1 MRAMRRSLAL
11 LPLLFAIAGTAHAKA
26 PPPKP
31 AVGPTP
37 TQVTSVEGITEYAL
51 PNGLRVLLFPD
62 QSKPTVTVNV
72 TYFVGSRHEGLGE
85 SGMAHLLEHMV
96 FKGTPSHPKIWEEL
110 QAHGARFNGTTWVDR
125 TNYFETMSATPENLK
140 FALELE
146 ADRMV
151 HSNIAGEDLK
161 KEFSVVRNEFER
173 GESNPNR
180 VLDERVLASAY
191 VWHNYGKSTIGS
203 KSDIERVPVDNLRA
217 FYKNW
222 YQPDNAMLVVA
233 GKFDVK
239 QTLALIG
246 DTFGKIARPS
256 RKLPS
261 TYTVE
266 PVQDG
271 ERAVT
276 LRRAGDTGVV
286 AIGFHG
292 VAGADPRFIAGE
304 ALVDALTNRP
314 SGRLYKALV
323 DKGLAARV
331 WGESFTWHDPGMV
344 LLFAQVNG
352 GKENQLTKIREA
364 MIGVIDNISKQPI
377 TDDEVKRWRVATL
390 ADIELAMT
398 DPNRIGVELSE
409 WAAIGDW
416 RMMFVHRDRVEKV
429 TAAEVNA
436 FAKEFLK
443 ASNRTVGM
451 FVPTTAPERAP
462 LAENVDVAP
471 FVRDYKGR
479 APVQEG
485 EAFAATIE
493 NIEKRTERLT
503 LPNGMKVALLPK
515 KTRGAA
521 VRVVLR
527 IHTADEKALTGKA
540 QDAAALVPSLLLRGT
555 KTKSYQQLRDELDRL
570 KADLR
575 RMEVEPGGGGMRVTT
590 TRENLAAVIALVGE
604 IVREPALAP
613 SEFDTLKKE
622 LSAMLEQSLQDP
634 QVLGSTLL
642 AQKQQPYPPTDVR
655 YTPSPAERLA
665 RLRAVTRDDVA
676 AYWQKY
682 WGGSDAEVAVVGDF
696 DAAEVKKLLDKNFGA
711 WKSPVRHQRIVRSY
725 IEKVPGLVDNVK
737 TPDKPM
743 AFVGAAHAI
752 PLRDDDPEYAAARI
766 LNFVLG
772 GSARSRLLDRLRQ
785 KEGLSYGAFSQI
797 MAEPLDRVGAVFTG
811 AICAKENADKALAA
825 LLEEIEKLRKD
836 GVPAAE
842 LAEAKKGY
850 FAEWDNQLASDDVVA
865 MQLVRLAYYG
875 RTFEYFKTLNDRI
888 AKLTPADLGAAAQK
902 LLEPSRLIRV
912 RAGDLQ

>member
-1 MRAMRRSLAL
+1 
-11 LPLLFAIAGTAHAKA
+11 
-26 PPPKP
+26 
-31 AVGPTP
+31 
-37 TQVTSVEGITEYAL
+37 
-51 PNGLRVLLFPD
+51 
-62 QSKPTVTVNV
+62 
-72 TYFVGSRHEGLGE
+72 
-85 SGMAHLLEHMV
+85 
-96 FKGTPSHPKIWEEL
+96 
-110 QAHGARFNGTTWVDR
+110 
-125 TNYFETMSATPENLK
+125 
-140 FALELE
+140 
-146 ADRMV
+146 
-151 HSNIAGEDLK
+151 
-161 KEFSVVRNEFER
+161 
-173 GESNPNR
+173 
-180 VLDERVLASAY
+180 
-191 VWHNYGKSTIGS
+191 
-203 KSDIERVPVDNLRA
+203 
-217 FYKNW
+217 
-222 YQPDNAMLVVA
+222 MLVVA

-239 QTLALIG
+239 QALDIISA
-246 DTFGKIARPS
+246 TFGKIPRPT
-256 RKLPS
+256 RTLPT

-286 AIGFHG
+286 ELGFHG
-292 VAGADPRFIAGE
+292 VAGADPRFTAGE
-304 ALVDALTNRP
+304 ALVDALVNRP

-331 WGESFTWHDPGMV
+331 WGESFTWHDPGML

-352 GKENQLTKIREA
+352 GKDSRSEARGAVGVAPASIEAQLTKIREA
-364 MIGVIDNISKQPI
+364 MIAVIDKISTQPI
-377 TDDEVKRWRVATL
+377 TDDEVKRWRTATL

-398 DPNRIGVELSE
+398 DPNRIGIELSE

-416 RMMFVHRDRVEKV
+416 RMLFVHRDRVEK
-429 TAAEVNA
+429 TSAAEVNA

-451 FVPTTAPERAP
+451 FVPTSTPDRAP
-462 LAENVDVAP
+462 LTESVDVKPLVAN
-471 FVRDYKGR
+471 YKGR
-479 APVQEG
+479 PPVQEG

-493 NIEKRTERLT
+493 NIEKRTERIT

-521 VRVVLR
+521 VRMVVR
-527 IHTADEKALTGKA
+527 VHTGDEKALTGKA

-575 RMEVEPGGGGMRVTT
+575 RLDGEPGGGGLRVVTI
-590 TRENLAAVIALVGE
+590 RENLPSIIKLLGE
-604 IVREPALAP
+604 IAREPALSAT
-613 SEFDTLKKE
+613 EFETLKKE
-622 LSAMLEQSLQDP
+622 LSAMIEQQLQDP
-634 QVLGSTLL
+634 QALGATVLM
-642 AQKQQPYPPTDVR
+642 QKPQPYPPTDVR
-655 YTPSPAERLA
+655 YVPSPAERLA

-676 AYWQKY
+676 AYWQKF

-696 DAAEVKKLLDKNFGA
+696 DPAEVKALLTKTFGD

-725 IEKVPGLVDNVK
+725 IDKVPGLLDSVK

-752 PLRDDDPEYAAARI
+752 PLRDDDPEFAAARI

-797 MAEPLDRVGAVFTG
+797 SADPLDRVGSVLAG
-811 AICAKENADKALAA
+811 AICAKENADKAMAA
-825 LLEEIEKLRKD
+825 LLDEIDKLRKD
-836 GVPAAE
+836 GVSAAE
-842 LAEAKKGY
+842 LSEAKKGY
-850 FAEWDNQLASDDVVA
+850 FSEWDTQLANDDFVA
-865 MQLVRLAYYG
+865 IQLTRLAYLG
-875 RTFEYFKTLNDRI
+875 RTFDYYKTLHERI

-902 LLEPSRLIRV
+902 LLDPARLIRV

>member
-1 MRAMRRSLAL
+1 MRTSLAL
-11 LPLLFAIAGTAHAKA
+11 IPLLAVVGTTAHAKA
-26 PPPKP
+26 PLPPP
-31 AVGPTP
+31 APTP

-96 FKGTPSHPKIWEEL
+96 FKGTPTHPKIWEAL

-125 TNYFETMSATPENLK
+125 TNYFETMAATPENLK

-151 HSNIAGEDLK
+151 HSKIADEDLK

-173 GESNPNR
+173 GESNPGR

-203 KSDIERVPVDNLRA
+203 KSDIERVPVENLRA

-239 QTLALIG
+239 QALALIG
-246 DTFGKIARPS
+246 ETFGRIPRPA

-286 AIGFHG
+286 ELGFHG
-292 VAGADPRFIAGE
+292 VAGADPRFTAGE

-331 WGESFTWHDPGMV
+331 WGESYAWHDPGMV

-352 GKENQLTKIREA
+352 GKEEQLVKLRDA
-364 MIGVIDNISKQPI
+364 MIGVLDNISKQPI
-377 TDDEVKRWRVATL
+377 TDDEVKRWRTAAL

-398 DPNRIGVELSE
+398 DPSRIGVELSE
-409 WAAIGDW
+409 WAAMGDW
-416 RMMFVHRDRVEKV
+416 RMLFVHRDRIEKT
-429 TAAEVNA
+429 TAADVNA

-451 FVPTTAPERAP
+451 FVPTAAPDRAP
-462 LAENVDVAP
+462 LAEAVDVAP
-471 FVRDYKGR
+471 VVRGYKGR

-493 NIEKRTERLT
+493 NIEKRTERLA

-515 KTRGAA
+515 RTRGAA
-521 VRVVLR
+521 VRMVLR
-527 IHTADEKALTGKA
+527 VHTGDEKALAGKA
-540 QDAAALVPSLLLRGT
+540 QDAAMLVPSLLLRGT

-575 RMEVEPGGGGMRVTT
+575 RVEGETGGGGLRVTT
-590 TRENLAAVIALVGE
+590 TRENLPQVIALLGE
-604 IVREPALAP
+604 IAREPALSAT
-613 SEFDTLKKE
+613 EFETLKKE
-622 LSAMLEQSLQDP
+622 MAAMIEQQLQDP
-634 QVLGSTLL
+634 QALGATVLM
-642 AQKQQPYPPTDVR
+642 QKPQPYPPTDVR
-655 YTPSPAERLA
+655 YVPTPAERLA
-665 RLRAVTRDDVA
+665 RLKVVTRDDVA
-676 AYWQKY
+676 AYWQKH

-696 DAAEVKKLLDKNFGA
+696 DAAEVKKLLAKTFGD
-711 WKSPVRHQRIVRSY
+711 WKSPTRHQRIVRTY
-725 IEKVPGLVDNVK
+725 IDKVPGLLDNVK

-752 PLRDDDPEYAAARI
+752 PLRDDDPDFAAARI
-766 LNFVLG
+766 LNYVLG

-785 KEGLSYGAFSQI
+785 KEGLSYGAFSMI
-797 MAEPLDRVGAVFTG
+797 SADPLDRVGSVFAG
-811 AICAKENADKALAA
+811 AICAKENADKAMAA
-825 LLEEIEKLRKD
+825 LLEEIEKLRKE
-836 GVPAAE
+836 GVSAAE

-850 FAEWDNQLASDDVVA
+850 FSEWDTQLANDDFVA
-865 MQLVRLAYYG
+865 VQLARLDYLG
-875 RTFEYFKTLNDRI
+875 RTFDYYKTLHERI
-888 AKLTPADLGAAAQK
+888 AKLTPADVGAAARK
-902 LLEPSRLIRV
+902 LLDPSRLIRV